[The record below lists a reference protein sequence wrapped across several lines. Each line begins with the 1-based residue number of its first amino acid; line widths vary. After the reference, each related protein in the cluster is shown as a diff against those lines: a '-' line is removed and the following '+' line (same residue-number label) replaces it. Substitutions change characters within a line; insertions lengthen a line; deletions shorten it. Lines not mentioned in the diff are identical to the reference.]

1 MYRYLSTL
9 LGRLSRELLIYL
21 CMESEDVWRE
31 AMGFS
36 PAERGGLS
44 AMLDRRVWFDSPK
57 ALC

>member
-1 MYRYLSTL
+1 MYRCLGTL
-9 LGRLSRELLIYL
+9 LRRVSRNLLVYL

-31 AMGFS
+31 ALGFS